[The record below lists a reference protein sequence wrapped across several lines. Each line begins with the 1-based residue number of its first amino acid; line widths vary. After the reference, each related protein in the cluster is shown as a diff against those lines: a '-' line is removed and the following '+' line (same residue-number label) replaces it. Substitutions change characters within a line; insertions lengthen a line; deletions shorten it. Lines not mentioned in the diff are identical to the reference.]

1 MQQARYLLRPVNVYF
16 VALSLFLALLFGLI
30 PWGEPNWAPDMVA
43 LTLMFWNIHQPR
55 KVGVGI
61 AFFMGLLIDAQNA
74 TFLGEHAIAYSL
86 MSYFAMTIHR
96 RELWLTAIGRAVH
109 VILLLLLVKLT
120 LLLLGLIMTGNYP
133 DFSYLI
139 PLLIESLL
147 WPIISWLLLMPQ
159 QRPEDVDTT
168 RPL

>member
-1 MQQARYLLRPVNVYF
+1 MQQPRHLLRSVNVYF
-16 VALSLFLALLFGLI
+16 VTFSLFFALLFGLI
-30 PWGEPNWAPDMVA
+30 LWAKPHWVPDMMA
-43 LTLMFWNIHQPR
+43 LTLLFWNIHQPR

-74 TFLGEHAIAYSL
+74 MFLGEHAIAYSL

-96 RELWLTAIGRAVH
+96 RELWLTPIGRTVH

-120 LLLLGLIMTGNYP
+120 VLLLRLIMTGSYP

-139 PLLIESLL
+139 PFLIESLL
-147 WPIISWLLLMPQ
+147 WPIVSWLLLMPQ
-159 QRPEDVDTT
+159 QRPEDIDTT